1 METIAPM
8 EKEKEIDIVIDSM
21 LDGIVE
27 NTLYSY
33 QVIVSNAVGNV
44 SSKFKNCCKF
54 TCRFD

>member
-21 LDGIVE
+21 LDGIIE

-54 TCRFD
+54 TCKF